1 MEKKKALITGITG
14 QDGSYLTELL
24 LQKGYEVHG
33 LKRRASSFNTN
44 RIDHLYQDPHV
55 NDPRLILHYGDLSD
69 STNLIRLINKIE
81 PDEIYNLGAQSHVSV
96 SFESPEYTANC
107 DALGTLRLLEAIRI
121 LKLESR
127 TKFYQASTSE
137 LYGKTKVSPQ
147 SEETVFRP
155 CSPYGVAKLY
165 AYWIVNNYRDAYGI
179 YACNGILFNHES
191 PRRGRL
197 S

>member
-1 MEKKKALITGITG
+1 MK
-14 QDGSYLTELL
+14 Y
-24 LQKGYEVHG
+24 G
-33 LKRRASSFNTN
+33 LKRAISFNTN

-69 STNLIRLINKIE
+69 STNLIRLINNIE

-147 SEETVFRP
+147 SEADFGLV
-155 CSPYGVAKLY
+155 VLM
-165 AYWIVNNYRDAYGI
+165 V
-179 YACNGILFNHES
+179 
-191 PRRGRL
+191 
-197 S
+197 